1 MRYTT
6 VIVRKAQLP
15 DHYELF
21 KTLYIDYMLYAAVCH
36 HHTINKLHQHAPSTD
51 SALHRPSL
59 T

>member
-1 MRYTT
+1 M